1 MLDVINLAL
10 PFFGLIFLGYACGKL
25 KQIPDTGLAWMNFF
39 LIYVALPA
47 LFYRILAKTPFEQ
60 LANVPFVVATTLAT
74 YSAFAIAYGI
84 GMLLR
89 PARTGEAT
97 MAGLAG
103 AYGNIG
109 YMGPGLALATLGAQA
124 AAPVAL
130 IFCFETLLFFSLL
143 PAMMAVARPTYRG
156 AARVIFEVA
165 RKILLHPFVVA
176 TALGVASAA
185 FHVEPPVAL
194 DRLLQFLQNAS
205 APCAL
210 FTLGVTVALRP
221 FTRVPWEV
229 PFLVLIKLVVH
240 PALALVLLTALGPFD
255 PTWVATAV
263 LMAALPPALNVF
275 VLGRQYEAWVE
286 PASGSVLLGTLV
298 SVATLTTVMWL
309 VQHGGLTQ
317 ALLR

>member
-1 MLDVINLAL
+1 MIDVLNLAL
-10 PFFGLIFLGYACGKL
+10 PYFGLIFLGFACGRYKS
-25 KQIPDTGLAWMNFF
+25 IPDRGLAWMDFF
-39 LIYVALPA
+39 IVYLSLPA
-47 LFYRILAKTPFEQ
+47 LFFRILAKTPFEQ
-60 LANVPFVVATTLAT
+60 LNNARFIVATTLGT
-74 YSAFAIAYGI
+74 FLV
-84 GMLLR
+84 LLLSF
-89 PARTGEAT
+89 
-97 MAGLAG
+97 GLAYVARRKLAEASIAALPG

-109 YMGPGLALATLGAQA
+109 YMGPGLALATVGAQA

-143 PAMMAVARPTYRG
+143 PLMMALARPTYRS
-156 AARVIFEVA
+156 AARMIFDVA
-165 RKILLHPFVVA
+165 HKILLHPFVVA

-185 FHVEPPVAL
+185 FHIELPVAV

-240 PALALVLLTALGPFD
+240 PAVALVMLTVLGSFD
-255 PTWVATAV
+255 PNWVAAAV

-275 VLGRQYEAWVE
+275 VLGRQYEVWVE

-309 VQHGGLTQ
+309 VQHG
-317 ALLR
+317 ALSPAVLR

>member
-10 PFFGLIFLGYACGKL
+10 PYFGLIFLGFACGRFKS
-25 KQIPDTGLAWMNFF
+25 IPDRGLAWMDFF
-39 LIYVALPA
+39 IVYLSLPA
-47 LFYRILAKTPFEQ
+47 LFYRILARTPIEQ
-60 LANVPFVVATTLAT
+60 LNNVRFILAATLAT
-74 YSAFAIAYGI
+74 FLVLVLSF
-84 GMLLR
+84 
-89 PARTGEAT
+89 
-97 MAGLAG
+97 
-103 AYGNIG
+103 
-109 YMGPGLALATLGAQA
+109 GLALAIRRNLAESAIAALA

-130 IFCFETLLFFSLL
+130 IFCFETLLFFSIL
-143 PAMMAVARPTYRG
+143 PLMMALARPSYKG
-156 AARVIFEVA
+156 AGRVVLEVA

-185 FHVEPPVAL
+185 LHVEPPVAL
-194 DRLLQFLQNAS
+194 DRLLAFLQNAS

-229 PFLVLIKLVVH
+229 PFLVLIKLVAH
-240 PALALVLLTALGPFD
+240 PLIALSLMIALGPFD
-255 PTWVATAV
+255 PDWVKTVV

-286 PASGSVLLGTLV
+286 PASGSVLLGTLL

-309 VQHGGLTQ
+309 VQHGVLTK
-317 ALLR
+317 LVFG

>member
-1 MLDVINLAL
+1 VR
-10 PFFGLIFLGYACGKL
+10 F
-25 KQIPDTGLAWMNFF
+25 
-39 LIYVALPA
+39 
-47 LFYRILAKTPFEQ
+47 ILA
-60 LANVPFVVATTLAT
+60 ATLAT
-74 YSAFAIAYGI
+74 FLVLVLSFCIALAIRRNLAESAIA
-84 GMLLR
+84 
-89 PARTGEAT
+89 A
-97 MAGLAG
+97 LAG

-109 YMGPGLALATLGAQA
+109 YMGPGLALATVGAQA

-143 PAMMAVARPTYRG
+143 PLMMALARPSYKG
-156 AARVIFEVA
+156 AWRIVLEVA

-185 FHVEPPVAL
+185 LHIAPPVAL
-194 DRLLQFLQNAS
+194 DRLLAFLQNAS

-240 PALALVLLTALGPFD
+240 PSIALGLMIALGPFD
-255 PTWVATAV
+255 PDWVKTVV

-275 VLGRQYEAWVE
+275 VLGRQYDAWVE

-309 VQHGGLTQ
+309 VQHGVLAQ
-317 ALLR
+317 LMVR